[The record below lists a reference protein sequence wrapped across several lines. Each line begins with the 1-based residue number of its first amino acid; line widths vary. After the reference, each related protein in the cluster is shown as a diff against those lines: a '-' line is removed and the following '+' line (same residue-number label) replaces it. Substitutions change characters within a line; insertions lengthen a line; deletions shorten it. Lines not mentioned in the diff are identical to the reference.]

1 MNLIQIL
8 LLFILFVL
16 LLGVVVFHIYMIY
29 SFLNSSRLAP
39 YVPSPTRDLENIIWN
54 FEMDKWKHLVDLWCG
69 DGKALR
75 FFQRN
80 FGVKC
85 DGFDINIF
93 PLWYGRLVN
102 KMLWYK
108 NISLIWKNFLKVDLA
123 KYDYVYLYLLT
134 EQLADIEDWIFWNI
148 KISTVVI
155 TNTFR
160 FKDKVPFKIIKNR
173 KGKDRIF
180 FYKV

>member
-8 LLFILFVL
+8 LLFVLFVVVL
-16 LLGVVVFHIYMIY
+16 FVVVFHVYMIY
-29 SFLNSSRLAP
+29 SFINSSRLAP

-54 FEMDKWKHLVDLWCG
+54 FEMERWKYLVDLWCG

-75 FFQRN
+75 FFQKI
-80 FGVKC
+80 FWVKC
-85 DGFDINIF
+85 DGFDINF
-93 PLWYGRLVN
+93 FALRYGKIVN
-102 KMLWYK
+102 KTLWYK
-108 NISLIWKNFLKVDLA
+108 NINLILKNFLKVDLS
-123 KYDYVYLYLLT
+123 KYDYVYLYLLP

-148 KISTVVI
+148 KISTIVV

-160 FKDKVPFKIIKNR
+160 FKDKAPFRIIKNK

>member
-1 MNLIQIL
+1 MNLLQIF
-8 LLFILFVL
+8 LLFILFII
-16 LLGVVVFHIYMIY
+16 LLGVIAFHVYMIY
-29 SFLNSSRLAP
+29 SFINSSRLAP

-54 FEMDKWKHLVDLWCG
+54 FEMAKWKHLVDLWCG

-75 FFQRN
+75 FFQKN

-93 PLWYGRLVN
+93 PLRYGRMIN
-102 KMLWYK
+102 KMSWYK
-108 NISLIWKNFLKVDLA
+108 NINLNWKNFLKVDLG
-123 KYDYVYLYLLT
+123 KYDYVYLYLLP
-134 EQLADIEDWIFWNI
+134 EQLADIEEWIFWNI
-148 KISTVVI
+148 KISTIVV

-160 FKDKVPFKIIKNR
+160 FKDKVPFEIIKNK

-180 FYKV
+180 LYKV